1 MSLPMRYFYAKMK
14 GNDDMEIAVRPIDL
28 KDTAELMLSTDYKDR
43 FVAEY
48 RQLSIRCEKLK
59 SMLEKWD
66 KGELNFTPA
75 CPRSLYDLQVR
86 AMEEYMTTLQARAAI
101 ENIF

>member
-1 MSLPMRYFYAKMK
+1 MRYFYAKMK

-59 SMLEKWD
+59 AMLEKWD

-86 AMEEYMTTLQARAAI
+86 AMEEYMTALQARAAI

>member
-1 MSLPMRYFYAKMK
+1 MK
-14 GNDDMEIAVRPIDL
+14 IAVRPIDL

-48 RQLSIRCEKLK
+48 KQLSIRREKLK
-59 SMLEKWD
+59 AMLEKWD

-75 CPRSLYDLQVR
+75 CPRSLYDLQVS
-86 AMEEYMTTLQARAAI
+86 AMEAYMAALQARAAI